1 MRKLV
6 LILIIILSASLLL
19 LAGCDDVVQYEGVKV
34 VFMLEGGTFQNGE
47 GSVVYYYQFPEGAQT
62 LIRPLEDFA
71 SDDDDLVKNGYDLE
85 GWYLTKKTDKDG
97 NVSYTDKWNFD
108 TDTVD
113 EEGVTLYACWKK
125 QVKYTY
131 QVYDFDTDELIATRE
146 VNQGVKF
153 NDRYATRNGYTLI
166 GLFDENKNPW
176 DSNFTHPG
184 GETDTAVKVYAKY
197 LEGDYTVVRTATE
210 LKIAANGNN
219 NIYIANDIDMQGES
233 LSFKNF
239 TKEFLG
245 NNCTISNFVLS
256 YSSTKDSLVSDYEDN
271 SKNSLSISLFGDT
284 NGAKICDVNFTG
296 VTVDVDTVFSQI
308 YKIYVAPISVN
319 AVNTE
324 ISNVTVEGT
333 VTISRLPSDVQAD
346 MENRLVLQLT
356 DAVCF
361 KDQSSTVTEF
371 TSQLKFTENNLEE

>member
-1 MRKLV
+1 MIK
-6 LILIIILSASLLL
+6 
-19 LAGCDDVVQYEGVKV
+19 
-34 VFMLEGGTFQNGE
+34 
-47 GSVVYYYQFPEGAQT
+47 
-62 LIRPLEDFA
+62 
-71 SDDDDLVKNGYDLE
+71 
-85 GWYLTKKTDKDG
+85 
-97 NVSYTDKWNFD
+97 
-108 TDTVD
+108 
-113 EEGVTLYACWKK
+113 
-125 QVKYTY
+125 
-131 QVYDFDTDELIATRE
+131 
-146 VNQGVKF
+146 
-153 NDRYATRNGYTLI
+153 
-166 GLFDENKNPW
+166 LFDENKNPW

-333 VTISRLPSDVQAD
+333 VTISRLPSEVQAD

>member
-6 LILIIILSASLLL
+6 LILIVILSASLLL

-47 GSVVYYYQFPEGAQT
+47 GSVVYYYQFPEGAQN

-113 EEGVTLYACWKK
+113 AEGVTLYACWKK

-239 TKEFLG
+239 TKEFLS

-271 SKNSLSISLFGDT
+271 SKKSLSISLFGDT

-296 VTVDVDTVFSQI
+296 VTVDVDTDFSQI

-333 VTISRLPSDVQAD
+333 VTISLLPSDVQAD